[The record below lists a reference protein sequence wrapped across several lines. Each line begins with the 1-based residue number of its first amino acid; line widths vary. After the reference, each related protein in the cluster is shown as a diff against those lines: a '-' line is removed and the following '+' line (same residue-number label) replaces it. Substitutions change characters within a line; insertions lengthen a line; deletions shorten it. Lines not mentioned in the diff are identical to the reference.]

1 MKRMLRRVGDESGS
15 TLLLSLFYGMLALL
29 LVLMVTAATSLYL
42 ERKRLYSLADA
53 AALVGAEAFEL
64 SSVSLD
70 DAEPTLAL
78 HSPQVRAAVQRFLE
92 DNPVGA
98 FDDLVLEDAASQDG
112 KSASVTVSS
121 AWRPPVLSLFVPDGI
136 RLEVTAVARSVFR

>member
-1 MKRMLRRVGDESGS
+1 MTRMSRVHHEDGS
-15 TLLLSLFYGMLALL
+15 TLILAIFYGMLSLL
-29 LVLMVTAATSLYL
+29 LVLLVTASTSLYL

-70 DAEPTLAL
+70 GGEPALTLR
-78 HSPQVRAAVQRFLE
+78 SPQVREAVDGFLD
-92 DNPVGA
+92 DNPIGT
-98 FDDLVLEDAASQDG
+98 FDELTLEDAVSIDG
-112 KSASVTVSS
+112 KSATVTVSS
-121 AWRPPVLSLFVPDGI
+121 AWRPPVLTLFVPDGI

>member
-1 MKRMLRRVGDESGS
+1 MKRMLVRAGDEDGS
-15 TLLLSLFYGMLALL
+15 TLLLAIFYGMLSLL
-29 LVLMVTAATSLYL
+29 LVLTVTAATSLYL

-53 AALVGAEAFEL
+53 AALVGAEAFDL

-70 DAEPTLAL
+70 SGNPTLTL
-78 HSPQVRAAVQRFLE
+78 QSPRVRAAVATFLE
-92 DNPVGA
+92 DDPVGT
-98 FDDLVLEDAASQDG
+98 FDALVLEDAGSQDG

-136 RLEVTAVARSVFR
+136 RLEVTAVARSVLR

>member
-1 MKRMLRRVGDESGS
+1 MKRMLRHARHEDGS
-15 TLLLSLFYGMLALL
+15 TLLLAIFYGMFSLL
-29 LVLMVTAATSLYL
+29 LILIVAAATSLYL

-70 DAEPTLAL
+70 SGAPALTLR
-78 HSPQVRAAVQRFLE
+78 SPQVHTEVSEFLE
-92 DNPVGA
+92 DNPVGT
-98 FDDLVLEDAASQDG
+98 FDGLTLEKAESPDG
-112 KSASVTVSS
+112 RSATVTVSS
-121 AWRPPVLSLFVPDGI
+121 VWRPPVLTLFVAGGI

>member
-1 MKRMLRRVGDESGS
+1 MKRMLVGAGDEDGS
-15 TLLLSLFYGMLALL
+15 TLLLAFFYGMLSLL

-70 DAEPTLAL
+70 SGIPTLTL
-78 HSPQVRAAVQRFLE
+78 QSPRVRAAVAGFLE
-92 DNPVGA
+92 NDPVGT
-98 FDDLVLEDAASQDG
+98 FDALVLEDAGSQDG

-136 RLEVTAVARSVFR
+136 RLEVTAVARSVLR

>member
-1 MKRMLRRVGDESGS
+1 MRCWSRDEDGS
-15 TLLLSLFYGMLALL
+15 TLILAIFYGMLGL
-29 LVLMVTAATSLYL
+29 LVILIVAAASSLYL

-53 AALVGAEAFEL
+53 AALVGAEAFDL

-70 DAEPTLAL
+70 GGEPSLTLR
-78 HSPQVRAAVQRFLE
+78 SPQVRGAVVAFLE

-98 FDDLVLEDAASQDG
+98 FDQLALEDATSVDG
-112 KSASVTVSS
+112 RSATVSVSS
-121 AWRPPVLSLFVPDGI
+121 AWRPPVLTLFVPEGI

>member
-1 MKRMLRRVGDESGS
+1 MKRMLRRARDEDGS
-15 TLLLSLFYGMLALL
+15 TLLLAIFYGMLALL
-29 LVLMVTAATSLYL
+29 VVIMVTAATSLYL

-70 DAEPTLAL
+70 SGGPTLSL
-78 HSPQVRAAVQRFLE
+78 GSSQVRAAVAEFLE
-92 DNPVGA
+92 DNPVGS
-98 FDDLVLEDAASQDG
+98 FDALALEDASSRDG

-121 AWRPPVLSLFVPDGI
+121 AWRPPVVSLFAPDGI
-136 RLEVTAVARSVFR
+136 RLEVTAVARSVFQ

>member
-1 MKRMLRRVGDESGS
+1 MPRGARAEDGS
-15 TLLLSLFYGMLALL
+15 TLILAIFYGMLSLL
-29 LVLMVTAATSLYL
+29 LILVVTAASSLYL

-70 DAEPTLAL
+70 GGEPTLTL
-78 HSPQVRAAVQRFLE
+78 RSPQVRTVVSEFLE
-92 DNPVGA
+92 DNSIGS
-98 FDDLVLEDAASQDG
+98 FDALALEAAASPDG
-112 KSASVTVSS
+112 RSATVTLSS
-121 AWRPPVLSLFVPDGI
+121 AWQPPVLTLFVPDGI

>member
-1 MKRMLRRVGDESGS
+1 MLVGAGDEDGS
-15 TLLLSLFYGMLALL
+15 TLLLAFFYGMLSLL

-70 DAEPTLAL
+70 SGIPTLTL
-78 HSPQVRAAVQRFLE
+78 QSPRVRAAVAGFLE
-92 DNPVGA
+92 NDPVGT
-98 FDDLVLEDAASQDG
+98 FDALVLEDAGSQDG

-136 RLEVTAVARSVFR
+136 RLEVTAVARSVLR

>member
-1 MKRMLRRVGDESGS
+1 MKRMLRHARHEDGS
-15 TLLLSLFYGMLALL
+15 TLLLAIFYGMLSLL
-29 LVLMVTAATSLYL
+29 LILIVTAATSLYL

-70 DAEPTLAL
+70 SGAPALTLR
-78 HSPQVRAAVQRFLE
+78 SPQVHTEVSGFLE
-92 DNPVGA
+92 DNPVGT
-98 FDDLVLEDAASQDG
+98 FDGLTLENAESPDG
-112 KSASVTVSS
+112 RSATVTVSS
-121 AWRPPVLSLFVPDGI
+121 VWRPPVLTLIVAGGI

>member
-1 MKRMLRRVGDESGS
+1 MRRMLRGTPGEDGS
-15 TLLLSLFYGMLALL
+15 TLILAIFYGMLSLL
-29 LVLMVTAATSLYL
+29 LILLVAAATSLYL

-70 DAEPTLAL
+70 GGEPALTLRSPDVRDAVAG
-78 HSPQVRAAVQRFLE
+78 FLE
-92 DNPVGA
+92 DSPVGT
-98 FDDLVLEDAASQDG
+98 FDRLALEEAASLDG
-112 KSASVTVSS
+112 KSATVTVSA
-121 AWRPPVLSLFVPDGI
+121 AWQPPVLTLFVPDGI